1 MKNVSMAFRFSE
13 ETASQLKSI
22 SEHHKRSTTNMVEF
36 LIEEESNRVA
46 VSGDNNNDKSTPI
59 YIKDGKGEEKVLGY
73 IDTDKIGLIFKK

>member
-22 SEHHKRSTTNMVEF
+22 SEHHKRSTTNMVEC
-36 LIEEESNRVA
+36 LIEEENNRISIVPEK
-46 VSGDNNNDKSTPI
+46 VNTKSTPI
-59 YIKDGKGEEKVLGY
+59 YIKDKEDKERIIGY